1 MAKIRVRHGDNEI
14 ELEGSDAFIKK
25 QLDGF
30 YSRIKILP
38 REQARPVF
46 REKVIEAVEIKA
58 KGKIPAPAEYY
69 KSKNPTT
76 GIEKLLVFAKYLED
90 YKDATE
96 FTRPEINKITKEARL
111 PRDIQSVYFTR
122 AVQQGLLRSLGGGK
136 YSLTLSAEEVLS
148 SK

>member
-1 MAKIRVRHGDNEI
+1 MTKIRVRHSENEI
-14 ELEGSDAFIKK
+14 ELEGPDAFIKK
-25 QLDGF
+25 HLDDF

-38 REQARPVF
+38 SEQARPVF
-46 REKVIEAVEIKA
+46 RKEVIEDVKIKA
-58 KGKIPAPAEYY
+58 KGKILAPAEYY

-76 GIEKLLVFAKYLED
+76 WIKKLLVFAKYLED
-90 YKDATE
+90 YKNVTD
-96 FTRPEINKITKEARL
+96 FTRPDINKILREARL
-111 PRDIQSVYFTR
+111 PREIHVVYFSR